1 LLGFFLIKIVIRI
14 LLAMKIKRVAI
25 IGGGTAGWLAANHL
39 GAELRQSDIEIT
51 VIESQEIGI
60 IGVGE
65 GTVPHIKKSLQ
76 RFGISEAELLATC
89 DVTFKQG
96 IKFVDWLNPEKHG
109 AGNFY
114 YHPFSSPYPSGFDIT
129 PYVLHSSEL
138 EFSAVTASIGV
149 AEAMRSPKRISSP
162 AYMGEVDYAYHFNA
176 IKFGKLLAKNAQ
188 EKLAVK
194 HLVATIVG
202 ATQCEDGAIANII
215 LKDGT
220 ELEFDFYVDCSGF
233 ASLLIDKQLNVP
245 FIDKSSQILT
255 DSVLALQIPT
265 DENSEIKPYTTA
277 TAHAAGW
284 IWDIP
289 LTARRGTG
297 FVYSSAHMT
306 ESQAVEH
313 FSTYLQLDVEA
324 LSPRKIPMKIGYR
337 ENFWCKN
344 CVALGLAQG
353 FVEPL
358 EATSILLTD
367 FSAELLA
374 RNFPRVQQDI
384 ESLAGYCNRVVRYSW
399 ERVIDFVQMHYYI
412 SDRND
417 SDFWRD
423 NTRSVNLSETLQ
435 ERLAM
440 WRIQHPKKSDFFSR
454 FDLFDVD
461 NYLFVLYGMKYRTRA
476 APVSAYEA
484 QVSQAQLQ
492 AVKQLSEK
500 LCEELPSHREWL
512 TKFSR
517 AINPTK

>member
-1 LLGFFLIKIVIRI
+1 LEKFKTLIKIGVE
-14 LLAMKIKRVAI
+14 MKIKRVAI

-89 DVTFKQG
+89 DTTFKQG

-114 YHPFSSPYPSGFDIT
+114 YHPFSSPYPAGYDIT
-129 PYVLHSSEL
+129 PYMLANRIEF
-138 EFSAVTASIGV
+138 EFSAVTACIDV
-149 AEAMRSPKRISSP
+149 AEAMLSPKRISSP
-162 AYMGEVDYAYHFNA
+162 PYMGEVDYAYHFNA
-176 IKFGKLLAKNAQ
+176 VKFGKLLAKNAQ
-188 EKLAVK
+188 EKLLVK

-202 ATQCEDGAIANII
+202 ATQREDGAIANLI

-255 DSVLALQIPT
+255 DSVLALQIST
-265 DENSEIKPYTTA
+265 DEASEIKPYTSA
-277 TAHAAGW
+277 TAHSAGW

-289 LTARRGTG
+289 LTTRRGTG
-297 FVYSSAHMT
+297 FVYSSSHMS
-306 ESQAVEH
+306 ESQAVEQ
-313 FSTYLQLDVEA
+313 FSKYLQLDVES

-337 ENFWCKN
+337 ESFWCKN

-374 RNFPRVQQDI
+374 RNFPRFLQDI
-384 ESLAGYCNRVVRYSW
+384 EPLASYCNRVVSYSW
-399 ERVIDFVQMHYYI
+399 ERIIDFVQMHYYI
-412 SDRND
+412 SDRNG

-423 NTRSVNLSETLQ
+423 NTQTQMLSDTLK

-440 WRIQHPKKSDFFSR
+440 WEIHHPKKSDFFSR

-461 NYLFVLYGMKYRTRA
+461 NYLFVLYGMKYITRTK
-476 APVSAYEA
+476 PISAYET
-484 QVSQAQLQ
+484 QVSQTQLQ

-500 LCEELPSHREWL
+500 LCEALPSHREWL
-512 TKFSR
+512 TKFLR
-517 AINPTK
+517 AVTPT

>member
-1 LLGFFLIKIVIRI
+1 
-14 LLAMKIKRVAI
+14 MKIKRVAI

-51 VIESQEIGI
+51 VIESPEIGI

-89 DVTFKQG
+89 DTTFKQG
-96 IKFVDWLNPEKHG
+96 IKFIDWLNPNTHG

-114 YHPFSSPYPSGFDIT
+114 YHPFSSPFPSGLDIT
-129 PYVLHSSEL
+129 PYMLANL
-138 EFSAVTASIGV
+138 TACEFSAVTHSIDI
-149 AEAMRSPKRISSP
+149 AEAMRSPKKISSP
-162 AYMGEVDYAYHFNA
+162 PYKGEVDYAYHFNA
-176 IKFGKLLAKNAQ
+176 VKFGKLLSKNAQ
-188 EKLAVK
+188 EKFAVK

-202 ATQCEDGAIANII
+202 VTKCEDGAIGNLIF
-215 LKDGT
+215 KDGT

-233 ASLLIDKQLNVP
+233 ASLLIDKQLHVP

-255 DSVLALQIPT
+255 DTVLALQIPT
-265 DENSEIKPYTTA
+265 DETHEIKPYTSA

-289 LTARRGTG
+289 LTTRRGTG
-297 FVYSSAHMT
+297 FVYSSLHMS
-306 ESQAVEH
+306 ESQALEQ
-313 FSTYLQLDVEA
+313 FSTYLQFDVES

-337 ENFWCKN
+337 EAFWCKN

-374 RNFPRVQQDI
+374 RNFPRLQQDI
-384 ESLAGYCNRVVRYSW
+384 ESLANYCNKVVSYTW
-399 ERVIDFVQMHYYI
+399 ERIIDFVQLHYYL

-423 NTRSVNLSETLQ
+423 NTCSHHLSETLK
-435 ERLAM
+435 ERLGM
-440 WRIQHPKKSDFFSR
+440 WKIQHPKKSDFFSR

-461 NYLFVLYGMKYRTRA
+461 NYLFVLYGMKYQTRN
-476 APVSAYEA
+476 APISAYEA
-484 QVSQAQLQ
+484 QVSQAELN
-492 AVKQLSEK
+492 AVKQMSSK
-500 LCEELPSHREWL
+500 FCKELPSHREWL
-512 TKFSR
+512 MKFSL
-517 AINPTK
+517 AINSSQRA